1 MITLF
6 DKRKINWENKNVIC
20 KLFDME
26 KLLWYEWQKSLDNKY
41 IIDRNFDTGGKMQLH
56 SCK

>member
-26 KLLWYEWQKSLDNKY
+26 KLLWYEWQESLDNKY
-41 IIDRNFDTGGKMQLH
+41 IIDRNFDTGLKNATPLL
-56 SCK
+56 